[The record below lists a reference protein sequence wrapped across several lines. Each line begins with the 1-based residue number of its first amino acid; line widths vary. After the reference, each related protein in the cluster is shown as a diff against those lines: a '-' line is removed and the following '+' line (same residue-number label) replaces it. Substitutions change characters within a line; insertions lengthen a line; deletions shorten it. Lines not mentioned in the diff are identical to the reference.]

1 MIKLTPQVRNPNT
14 LLNPGDMFTVDP
26 AIIPFI
32 NVKETTKKGEAAA
45 AEAEAEDAE
54 NDAADEALAN
64 SDEGDAEPAAEA
76 KEEGAAAEAAP
87 EAEEA
92 AESEEG
98 AAESEE
104 AAAEAAEVAQ
114 AAPGTRFRLPAYA
127 QPFIFVPAYLL
138 PSFLTCSAVYVR
150 HPTARA
156 AYSEIP
162 SPYDAA
168 GPLMSMSWEWY
179 QKVAPRMR
187 PRRRARL
194 LGPERKNDRK

>member
-32 NVKETTKKGEAAA
+32 NVKETAKKGEAAA

-87 EAEEA
+87 EAEE
-92 AESEEG
+92 